1 MMLVCVYYIFSGGIM
16 RKVIL
21 IFLLFLGVIH
31 FALGQA
37 VRDEEI
43 VLEISKDSPIK
54 GKTIL
59 VFPAPSE
66 YKSMEKDEDLR
77 FLVDT
82 INSYLS
88 ELGIGYVEFQRSL
101 DISKKFKAVYEEKR
115 GEAMS
120 LAQILANEI
129 KAPIYVEVDIDVK
142 VSPYPNMKGWV
153 LVEGISTI
161 KAYDSSTA
169 RGLGVSQV
177 GKKLVN
183 NSTDELKARR
193 VVLSYIAK
201 YALKEL
207 LPKCEKYL
215 MKGEKIEIK
224 FIGIRNIKESKDFLE
239 FLNSLPGTK
248 EAKRKSIS
256 GDLAVY
262 EIDYGGGVDEFLND
276 FSDLILTYPEYE
288 KLKIDQVGNSI
299 IIKR

>member
-1 MMLVCVYYIFSGGIM
+1 MKRILLLIVFSFVSLNI
-16 RKVIL
+16 
-21 IFLLFLGVIH
+21 
-31 FALGQA
+31 ALGQA

-43 VLEISKDSPIK
+43 VLELSKDSPIK

-59 VFPAPSE
+59 VFPSTSE
-66 YKSMEKDEDLR
+66 YRTMEKDEDLR

-82 INSYLS
+82 MNSYLS
-88 ELGIGYVEFQRSL
+88 ELGIGYIEYQRSL
-101 DISKKFKAVYEEKR
+101 DLSKKFRAIYEEKK
-115 GEAMS
+115 GESMS
-120 LAQILANEI
+120 LAQLLANEI
-129 KAPIYVEVDIDVK
+129 KAPIYMEVDIDVK
-142 VSPYPNMKGWV
+142 VSPYPTMKGWV
-153 LVEGISTI
+153 LVEGIATI

-177 GKKLVN
+177 GRKLVN
-183 NSTDELKARR
+183 NATDELKARR
-193 VVLSYIAK
+193 VVLAYIGK

-224 FIGIRNIKESKDFLE
+224 LLGIKNVRESKEFLDL
-239 FLNSLPGTK
+239 LNSLPGTK

-288 KLKIDQVGNSI
+288 KVKIDQVGNSI
-299 IIKR
+299 TIKK